1 MLSRIKQSFKNIRY
15 NFLQDFELA
24 WRYGQLRFTRPLATL
39 ILSLAGIGF
48 FSLLFEPFK
57 LIAVLIL
64 FFLILCLQTIWNW
77 RNLWDRQSTLDIAT
91 TQPGKDKV
99 VKIPETSP
107 EEIV

>member
-1 MLSRIKQSFKNIRY
+1 MLSRIKQGFKNIGY

-39 ILSLAGIGF
+39 VLSLAGIGF

-77 RNLWDRQSTLDIAT
+77 RNLWDKQSTLDIAT
-91 TQPGKDKV
+91 AQSTQDKV
-99 VKIPETSP
+99 IELPETPP
-107 EEIV
+107 EELV